1 MVENNLIGFDI
12 MPNASH
18 LTASIITSNF
28 PDIRIGNTRI
38 EVMEYATRRTD
49 GQWALGSLDLIEDPE
64 KITLLNVINPQRVSG
79 DNADGEVRQSEFRHG
94 EMDIVVDN
102 PPFTRVGANNDASDP
117 EVPNTIFGDQDAK
130 VAEQMRRALLNIEDS
145 IGNLSAGFGSYFV
158 DLADRM
164 LKSNGQSVMG
174 FVLPIT
180 VLTSPDWGKVRNLWA
195 REYHDIVVVTIADAK
210 TENCSFS
217 ADTNMA
223 ECLVV
228 AVKGKSENTGR
239 GTFVCLHRRPDSHLE
254 AVEVAKDIQNL
265 QNVRRF

>member
-1 MVENNLIGFDI
+1 
-12 MPNASH
+12 
-18 LTASIITSNF
+18 
-28 PDIRIGNTRI
+28 
-38 EVMEYATRRTD
+38 
-49 GQWALGSLDLIEDPE
+49 
-64 KITLLNVINPQRVSG
+64 
-79 DNADGEVRQSEFRHG
+79 
-94 EMDIVVDN
+94 MDIVVDN

-195 REYHDIVVVTIADAK
+195 REYHDVIVVTIADAK

-254 AVEVAKDIQNL
+254 AVEVAKDIQKL
-265 QNVRRF
+265 QNVRRFEEPPIAGNSVTFGDEVVGSALKLSIELKGSVGNNARSGVITYSISISLNKRSHLVARSTNIY